1 MWMFKLLVL
10 GLATY
15 GGVKLVRSALAA
27 RDAARAEESFDDAS
41 ITEAELVIV
50 TVDPGPGMSDVDPVG
65 LAGMGE
71 GIDLDANQAASSEIR
86 EQREKL
92 PGRDR

>member
-1 MWMFKLLVL
+1 MFKLLVL
-10 GLATY
+10 GLAAY
-15 GGVKLVRSALAA
+15 GGVKLVRSVLAD
-27 RDAARAEESFDDAS
+27 RDAARVIEDPS
-41 ITEAELVIV
+41 ITDAELVTDAGIA
-50 TVDPGPGMSDVDPVG
+50 DVDPVG

-71 GIDLDANQAASSEIR
+71 GIDLDANEAANREIR